1 MKQLRIA
8 GTQIAFEDAGNG
20 PTVMLLHGY
29 PFNRSMWNEQIEA
42 LQAHHRVIAPDLRGH
57 GETEVTASPATMEA
71 MARDIATLLEMLEI
85 SRAVIG
91 GLSMGGYVA
100 LAFCRQF
107 PLITRALILADTR
120 AQADTDEGK
129 ANRALQAEKAL
140 KEGMEGI
147 ADSMLPRLLAP
158 ETVTRRPDVVRRL
171 REMMVSTPP
180 AGAAAALAGMAQRED
195 QLEFLARI
203 ICPVLIV
210 VGRKDVIT
218 PVADSERMHHEIGG
232 SRLEIIENA
241 GHVSNLEQP
250 AEFNRILQTFLRD
263 LES

>member
-1 MKQLRIA
+1 
-8 GTQIAFEDAGNG
+8 
-20 PTVMLLHGY
+20 
-29 PFNRSMWNEQIEA
+29 
-42 LQAHHRVIAPDLRGH
+42 
-57 GETEVTASPATMEA
+57 
-71 MARDIATLLEMLEI
+71 
-85 SRAVIG
+85 
-91 GLSMGGYVA
+91 